1 MYLSTVQPSYVGGEI
16 CESVFA
22 LRHRIDHGSVVVFL
36 LSWPPLKKW
45 WRTMVLASSKTVTA
59 KIAMN
64 KNFTN
69 PSRRGLFSSESTLF
83 RFVVMSCSPVDQSAK
98 PWTVGKPG
106 CRLFLQVWTCLDDER
121 CSIFCLSR
129 TCETQVNWRNHKRAL
144 A

>member
-1 MYLSTVQPSYVGGEI
+1 LYLSTVQPSYVGGEI

-69 PSRRGLFSSESTLF
+69 PSRRGFFSSEPTLF
-83 RFVVMSCSPVDQSAK
+83 RFVVMSWSPADQSAS
-98 PWTVGKPG
+98 VGLLGRAG
-106 CRLFLQVWTCLDDER
+106 CCLFLQV
-121 CSIFCLSR
+121 
-129 TCETQVNWRNHKRAL
+129 
-144 A
+144 